1 MIQEIKSI
9 EDVKTFFRQLL
20 AEDLNFHPD
29 TPFEDYITSET
40 KVDTYTTKEAE
51 IRNRLLEE
59 CFDTCEKEKV
69 DIYEIAMEIFQPFN
83 YQY

>member
-29 TPFEDYITSET
+29 TPFEDYINGET
-40 KVDTYTTKEAE
+40 RQDTYTPEEAAL
-51 IRNRLLEE
+51 RNELLNQ
-59 CFDTCEKEKV
+59 CFDVCEREGD
-69 DIYEIAMEIFQPFN
+69 DIYELCMEIFQPTN
-83 YQY
+83 L